1 MCTTLPIFAEGE
13 ISDKKLHGQ
22 FKPSLSDSKICD
34 QLYNVASFQK
44 ISICLKKK
52 KNSPITHDLLK
63 KEGIFSSLELPRR
76 TSPTINKNGTEAV
89 LSATPAAAGGILFLP
104 PS

>member
-52 KNSPITHDLLK
+52 KQSYY
-63 KEGIFSSLELPRR
+63 S
-76 TSPTINKNGTEAV
+76 
-89 LSATPAAAGGILFLP
+89 
-104 PS
+104 